1 MNRTLRRPMF
11 RMGGSTNEGITSGLD
26 APRKPFKQ
34 GTLPYNMADLVKQS
48 QTQAMDP
55 AVRAAYQ
62 PYFERPE
69 GEGLSRFLINFG
81 LNLASTPPMGKGFS
95 GLISTAAGAAK
106 EPTAQLFEDLDTQ
119 RLSKKAAEAD
129 LFKTLLQGNIDIASE
144 AAGEGGAAKTYS
156 QLEIADK
163 IKTEVAN
170 IARLKKEIN
179 ALPQEGTPNFNQDN
193 KDALMLE
200 LRQSSESL
208 DFLRKNNPQAEA
220 LLKNETIVEGLVASI
235 MQELSKD
242 REKYPKGMQDK
253 QLYIDAIA
261 EFQAIISGAK
271 IGVTNRTSEADGGR
285 VGYMIG
291 GGVMG
296 GGEDMGANRVT
307 ETATTP
313 EPTKVP
319 DMPISYDQLRAR
331 LPKEIGD
338 DIVRL
343 IASSPEALE
352 DFATIATQSDVDLFN
367 QKYNVNLVLPQEA

>member
-26 APRKPFKQ
+26 APRQGYKIPGKVEPFDMSRV
-34 GTLPYNMADLVKQS
+34 LS
-48 QTQAMDP
+48 QTREQMTPENLAMY
-55 AVRAAYQ
+55 A
-62 PYFERPE
+62 PYINRPQ

-81 LNLASTPPMGKGFS
+81 LNLASTPPTGKGFS
-95 GLISTAAGAAK
+95 GLVSTAAGAAK

-119 RLSKKAAEAD
+119 RLSKRAAEAD
-129 LFKTLLQGNIDIASE
+129 LFKTLLQGNIDVAAAAAEGSGE
-144 AAGEGGAAKTYS
+144 ATAKTYS
-156 QLEIADK
+156 QLEISKK
-163 IKTEVAN
+163 IKEEVSN

-179 ALPQEGTPNFNQDN
+179 ALPAEGTPEFNKDA

-200 LRQSSESL
+200 LRQSSEAL
-208 DFLRKNNPQAEA
+208 DFLRKKNPQAEA
-220 LLKNETIVEGLVASI
+220 LLKNETIVDGLVASI

-261 EFQAIISGAK
+261 EFQAIIQGAK
-271 IGVTNRTSEADGGR
+271 TQDLAEGGR
-285 VGYMIG
+285 VGLAESFPG
-291 GGVMG
+291 
-296 GGEDMGANRVT
+296 
-307 ETATTP
+307 TAGDAMAAQSMAPDP

-343 IASSPEALE
+343 IASSPQALE
-352 DFATIATQSDVDLFN
+352 DFATISTQSDVDLFN